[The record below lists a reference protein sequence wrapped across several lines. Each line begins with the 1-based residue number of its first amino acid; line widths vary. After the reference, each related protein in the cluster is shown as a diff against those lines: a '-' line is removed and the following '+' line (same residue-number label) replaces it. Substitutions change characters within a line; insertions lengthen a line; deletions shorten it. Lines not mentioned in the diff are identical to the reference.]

1 MHHCICKGLPT
12 KDATSYLKK
21 RLYEIKL
28 LKELNL
34 KKFWILLFTLINYLT
49 GNTSFVTHQGSVYD
63 N

>member
-34 KKFWILLFTLINYLT
+34 KNFGFYC
-49 GNTSFVTHQGSVYD
+49 SP
-63 N
+63 